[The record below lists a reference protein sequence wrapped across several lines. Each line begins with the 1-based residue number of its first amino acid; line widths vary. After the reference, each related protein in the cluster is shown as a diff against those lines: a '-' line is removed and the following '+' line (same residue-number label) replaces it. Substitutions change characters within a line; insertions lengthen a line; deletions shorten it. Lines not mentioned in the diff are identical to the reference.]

1 MLPLLAFSLHA
12 LVQADFWIGVGI
24 VAGIYSIFT
33 LGLQVNVGF
42 TGILNFGQAGFMAI
56 GAYAMALLI
65 LKAHWSPWAAL
76 PAATSIAI
84 AAGLL
89 VGIPALR
96 LAPDYLAMAT
106 IGAAEIVQI
115 AAQNSNSFTG
125 GNEGLLGFDA
135 AWQRIQ
141 LWSIEKLSA
150 IGLGQ
155 QYDLPLFL
163 LVWLAFAVVL
173 VLLRTLQ
180 HTPWGRVLRAIR
192 EDEDAAAALGKNVYV
207 YKLQSLAA
215 AAALGAI
222 AGYLLALNVTLVYPQ
237 SFSADFTFIGF
248 AILVLGGLASYV
260 GVALGSILLWFVLE
274 GLQFVELP
282 LSADKIAALR
292 LLLVGLVLIGVMVLR
307 PQGLLGKREE
317 MVIRG

>member
-1 MLPLLAFSLHA
+1 MLLAFSFQSLAH
-12 LVQADFWIGVGI
+12 ADFWIGVGI

-65 LKAHWSPWAAL
+65 LKAHWSPWLAL
-76 PAATSIAI
+76 PTATLITMAS
-84 AAGLL
+84 GLI

-96 LAPDYLAMAT
+96 LAPHYLAMAT
-106 IGAAEIVQI
+106 VGAAQIVQI
-115 AAQNSNSFTG
+115 AAQNTGFTG
-125 GNEGLLGFDA
+125 GNEGLLGFDS
-135 AWQRIQ
+135 AWQRLQ
-141 LWSIEKLSA
+141 LWTLGKLSA

-163 LVWLAFAVVL
+163 LVWLTFL
-173 VLLRTLQ
+173 VLLAVLVALQ
-180 HTPWGRVLRAIR
+180 RTPWGRVLRAIR
-192 EDEDAAAALGKNVYV
+192 EDEDAAAALGKNVYA
-207 YKLQSLAA
+207 YKLQSLMV

-222 AGYLLALNVTLVYPQ
+222 AGYLLALNITLVYPQ
-237 SFSADFTFIGF
+237 AFSADFTFIGL

-274 GLQFVELP
+274 ALRFLDLP
-282 LSADKIAALR
+282 LAADKIAALR
-292 LLLVGLVLIGVMVLR
+292 LLLVGLVLIGVMVFR
-307 PQGLLGKREE
+307 PQGILGKREE
-317 MVIRG
+317 MVIHG

>member
-1 MLPLLAFSLHA
+1 MLLAFSLGS
-12 LVQADFWIGVGI
+12 LVHADFWIGVGI
-24 VAGIYSIFT
+24 VAGVYSIFT

-56 GAYAMALLI
+56 GAYSMALLI

-76 PAATSIAI
+76 PAATAIAM
-84 AAGLL
+84 AAGLV

-96 LAPDYLAMAT
+96 LPADYLAMAT
-106 IGAAEIVQI
+106 IGGAQIVQI
-115 AAQNSNSFTG
+115 TAQNATGFTG
-125 GNEGLLGFDA
+125 GNEGLLGYDA
-135 AWQRIQ
+135 TWQQ
-141 LWSIEKLSA
+141 VQTWALGKLSA
-150 IGLGQ
+150 VGLGE
-155 QYDLPLFL
+155 QYELPLFL
-163 LVWLAFAVVL
+163 LTWLVFL
-173 VLLRTLQ
+173 VLLVVLRTLQ

-192 EDEDAAAALGKNVYV
+192 EDEDAAAALGKNVYA

-260 GVALGSILLWFVLE
+260 GVALGSLLLWVVLE
-274 GLQFVELP
+274 GLRFVELP
-282 LSADKIAALR
+282 FAADKVAALR
-292 LLLVGLVLIGVMVLR
+292 LLVVGLVLIGVMVLR
-307 PQGLLGKREE
+307 PQGILGKREE

>member
-1 MLPLLAFSLHA
+1 MIPLAFSFQSFGH
-12 LVQADFWIGVGI
+12 ADFWIRVGI
-24 VAGIYSIFT
+24 VAGVYSIFT

-56 GAYAMALLI
+56 GAYSMALLI

-76 PAATSIAI
+76 PAATLIAM
-84 AAGLL
+84 ASGLL

-96 LAPDYLAMAT
+96 LPPHYLAMAT
-106 IGAAEIVQI
+106 IGAAQIVQI
-115 AAQNSNSFTG
+115 AAQNATGFTG
-125 GNEGLLGFDA
+125 GNEGLIGFDA
-135 AWQRIQ
+135 GWQQIQ
-141 LWSIEKLSA
+141 SWALGKLSA
-150 IGLGQ
+150 VGLGE
-155 QYDLPLFL
+155 QYELPLFL
-163 LVWLAFAVVL
+163 LTWLSFL
-173 VLLRTLQ
+173 VLLVVLRTLQ

-207 YKLQSLAA
+207 YKLQSLMA

-222 AGYLLALNVTLVYPQ
+222 AGYLLALNVTLIYPQ

-260 GVALGSILLWFVLE
+260 GVALGAILLWFVLE
-274 GLQFVELP
+274 GMRFVDLP
-282 LSADKIAALR
+282 LAADKIAALR
-292 LLLVGLVLIGVMVLR
+292 LLLVGVVLIGVMVFR
-307 PQGLLGKREE
+307 PQGILGKREE